1 MMTVDNGD
9 TCIEVDFLG
18 CPQVILAIGA
28 SHKEGVGRV
37 LFQVQQ
43 GKTPDDMSS
52 SKLSSHCCH
61 QPPVVNKGAQT
72 QF

>member
-1 MMTVDNGD
+1 MMIVYNGD

-28 SHKEGVGRV
+28 SHEEGVGGV

-43 GKTPDDMSS
+43 GETPDDMSS
-52 SKLSSHCCH
+52 SKLSSPLLSSTPRC
-61 QPPVVNKGAQT
+61 Q
-72 QF
+72 